1 MQCPCCCG
9 RVIEMSVAYSDG
21 GARKDDPPFAGI
33 RQERLTMS
41 KRKFAVLLGAAIAV
55 ALALIAA
62 IVLLVVRPF
71 DSKESTLKGFTLN
84 NAAGT
89 GVYTP
94 PAEEPEEEPED
105 SANALA
111 YQLYTSALSS
121 MPDAMEYAMFD
132 ILPDGI
138 PELIVRRG
146 TDESNCRFDCYSVM
160 NNRLVHMNADGITAQ
175 ECNLFGKNGEL
186 FIMYQTG
193 ELFVIEVGNDLV
205 LKKSIWDDEAPL
217 EFLDTYTDS
226 VVFCPADD
234 DGLLDL
240 LLMGGTYEGLNGWI
254 RYKGTEYFYLNGEL
268 MKNYWA
274 EKDNENIVGDEEL
287 CYLDSSGRIAWSI
300 AYQEINQLV
309 DEYYGSYLSAIN
321 YQDISYLVRSSES
334 NTKIMKERIKSDEN
348 RACYYQLTGGSVYV
362 AEKDNEKGH
371 LNINARMELDTYS
384 RQTGKYMRSIVLY
397 YTFEIAYDSGEW
409 LVDRVGYPSASDFES
424 GRIA

>member
-160 NNRLVHMNADGITAQ
+160 NNRLVHMNADGITAASCQ
-175 ECNLFGKNGEL
+175 LYGKDGQLFTV
-186 FIMYQTG
+186 YQDAA
-193 ELFVIEVGNDLV
+193 LFVIEVGDDLV
-205 LKKSIWDDEAPL
+205 LTQKLTDESL
-217 EFLDTYTDS
+217 ESLMDTYTDS

-254 RYKGTEYFYLNGEL
+254 RYKGYEYFYLNGEL

-274 EKDNENIVGDEEL
+274 EKGENEL
-287 CYLDSSGRIAWSI
+287 RYLNGNGITSLSI
-300 AYQEINQLV
+300 TYQEINQLV

-371 LNINARMELDTYS
+371 LNINARMELNTYS

-409 LVDRVGYPSASDFES
+409 LVDRVGYPSTSDFES

>member
-94 PAEEPEEEPED
+94 PADEPEEEPED

-160 NNRLVHMNADGITAQ
+160 NNRLVHMNADGITAASCQ
-175 ECNLFGKNGEL
+175 LYGKDGQLFTV
-186 FIMYQTG
+186 YQDAA
-193 ELFVIEVGNDLV
+193 LFVIEVGDDMV
-205 LKKSIWDDEAPL
+205 LTQKLTDESL
-217 EFLDTYTDS
+217 ESLMDTYTDS

-254 RYKGTEYFYLNGEL
+254 RYKGYEYFYLNGEL

-274 EKDNENIVGDEEL
+274 EKGENEL
-287 CYLDSSGRIAWSI
+287 RYLNGNGITSLSI
-300 AYQEINQLV
+300 TYQEINQLV

>member
-94 PAEEPEEEPED
+94 PADEPEEEPED

-160 NNRLVHMNADGITAQ
+160 NNRLVHMNADGITAASCQ
-175 ECNLFGKNGEL
+175 LYGKDGQLFTV
-186 FIMYQTG
+186 YQDAA
-193 ELFVIEVGNDLV
+193 LFVIEVGDDMV
-205 LKKSIWDDEAPL
+205 LTQKLTDESL
-217 EFLDTYTDS
+217 EFLMDTYTDS

-254 RYKGTEYFYLNGEL
+254 RYKGYEYFYLNGEL

-274 EKDNENIVGDEEL
+274 EKGESEL
-287 CYLDSSGRIAWSI
+287 RYLNGNGITSLSI
-300 AYQEINQLV
+300 TYQEINQLV

>member
-9 RVIEMSVAYSDG
+9 RVIKMSVAYSDG
-21 GARKDDPPFAGI
+21 TARNDDSFAGT

-41 KRKFAVLLGAAIAV
+41 KRKFAVLLGTAIAV

-62 IVLLVVRPF
+62 IVLLAVKPF

-84 NAAGT
+84 NAAT
-89 GVYTP
+89 DEYAP
-94 PAEEPEEEPED
+94 PAGPEEEPEN
-105 SANALA
+105 SANAVA
-111 YQLYTSALSS
+111 YQLYVNALAS
-121 MPDAMEYAMFD
+121 MTDAREYAMFD
-132 ILPDGI
+132 LIPDGI

-160 NNRLVHMNADGITAQ
+160 DSRLVHMNADGISAQ
-175 ECNLFGKNGEL
+175 ECSLFGKNGEL

-193 ELFVIEVGNDLV
+193 ELFAIEVGNDLV
-205 LKKSIWDDEAPL
+205 LHKSVWGDETVQ
-217 EFLDTYTDS
+217 EFLGTYTDS

-254 RYKGTEYFYLNGEL
+254 RYKGIEYFYLNGEL
-268 MKNYWA
+268 MKNHWA

-287 CYLDSSGRIAWSI
+287 CYLDSNGRIAWSI
-300 AYQEINQLV
+300 TYQGINQLV
-309 DEYYGSYLSAIN
+309 GEYYGSYLDAIN
-321 YQDISYLVRSSES
+321 YQDISCLVRSSES
-334 NTKIMKERIKSDEN
+334 NTRIMKERIKSDEN
-348 RACYYQLTGGSVYV
+348 RACYYQLTDGSVYM
-362 AEKDNEKGH
+362 AEADNEKGH
-371 LNINARMELDTYS
+371 LNINARMELNTYS
-384 RQTGKYMRSIVLY
+384 RRTGEYMRSIVLY
-397 YTFEIAYDSGEW
+397 YTFEIAHDSGEW

>member
-21 GARKDDPPFAGI
+21 GARNDDPPFAGI

-111 YQLYTSALSS
+111 YQLYTGALSS

-132 ILPDGI
+132 LIPDGI

-160 NNRLVHMNADGITAQ
+160 DNRLVHMNADGITAASCQ
-175 ECNLFGKNGEL
+175 LYGKDGQLFTV
-186 FIMYQTG
+186 YQDAA
-193 ELFVIEVGNDLV
+193 LFVIEVGDDLV
-205 LKKSIWDDEAPL
+205 LTQKLTEESL
-217 EFLDTYTDS
+217 ESLMDTYTDS
-226 VVFCPADD
+226 VVFCQADD

-254 RYKGTEYFYLNGEL
+254 RYKGYEYFYLNGEL
-268 MKNYWA
+268 MKNCWA
-274 EKDNENIVGDEEL
+274 EKDGTEL
-287 CYLDSSGRIAWSI
+287 RYLNGNGITSLSI
-300 AYQEINQLV
+300 TYQEINQLV
-309 DEYYGSYLSAIN
+309 DEYYGSYLNAIN

-348 RACYYQLTGGSVYV
+348 RACYYQLTGGSVYM
-362 AEKDNEKGH
+362 AEADNEKGH